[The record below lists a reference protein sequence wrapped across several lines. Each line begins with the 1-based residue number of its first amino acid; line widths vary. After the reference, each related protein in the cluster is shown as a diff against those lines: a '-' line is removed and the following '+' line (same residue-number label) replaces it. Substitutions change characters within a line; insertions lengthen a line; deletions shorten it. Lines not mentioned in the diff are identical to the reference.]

1 MKIYLT
7 LQVRFTKSTEDRVE
21 VAEPHFHG
29 RCHIVLHKTDIDQAL
44 RDSIMKI
51 VNSFVEYQREGSNW
65 AVDKII
71 ETSIHVVNYNPLKG
85 SSYIPLPAKLANKKA
100 VINIQNTDQKCF
112 MWSVLASLYPSRKNP
127 QRVNHYVQ
135 YVDQLDFTSIT
146 FPVRICDVPKF
157 EKRNCI
163 SINVFGY
170 EKGGI
175 YPLHLTKERGV
186 RHVDLLLIQ
195 RGEGQHYCCIRN
207 FNRLMGDQNEDNNQY
222 FYCHYCLHGFT
233 KRCLLEKH
241 VSYCQLHGAQ
251 RTEMP
256 SDDDKWLSY
265 TDVSKQLKVPFV
277 VYADFESILE
287 RQYGC
292 QPDPK
297 KSSTTKIA
305 RHVPSGFTYKVVGI
319 TPETTENHVTYR
331 GPDVM
336 DVFIDHMVKLED
348 RIIEKLRN
356 PKDMILSD
364 EDCKQF
370 RTATHCCI
378 CKGELQEGET
388 VVRDHCHVTGKFRGA
403 AHGPCNLN
411 LKQRER
417 IPVFFHNL
425 KGYDAHHIMSVI
437 GKEKRKKINCIPQN
451 HEKYISFS
459 LGKLDFVDTFQ
470 FLSTSV
476 DKLSANLARDGLHK
490 FPNLQSY
497 VSRLPPQQAFYN
509 DLNGKHLSD
518 EDYLHA
524 EWVWDIFKLRNLGE
538 YHDLYME
545 TDVHLLA
552 DVFENFRSLCL
563 DMYGLDAAH
572 FYTAP
577 GLAWQAALKMT
588 GVQLEL
594 LTDPDMHLFVEKGLR
609 GGIAMISNRYATAN
623 NPYLQDYDPQLPTNY
638 LMYLDANNLYG
649 WAMCQS
655 LPTHDFE
662 WLNPEE
668 VETLNASSISV
679 DGDTGYIFEVDL
691 KYPVSLHDGHSD
703 YPLAP
708 ESFKIEPEM
717 LSTYQQ

>member
-1 MKIYLT
+1 
-7 LQVRFTKSTEDRVE
+7 
-21 VAEPHFHG
+21 
-29 RCHIVLHKTDIDQAL
+29 
-44 RDSIMKI
+44 
-51 VNSFVEYQREGSNW
+51 
-65 AVDKII
+65 
-71 ETSIHVVNYNPLKG
+71 
-85 SSYIPLPAKLANKKA
+85 
-100 VINIQNTDQKCF
+100 
-112 MWSVLASLYPSRKNP
+112 
-127 QRVNHYVQ
+127 
-135 YVDQLDFTSIT
+135 
-146 FPVRICDVPKF
+146 
-157 EKRNCI
+157 
-163 SINVFGY
+163 
-170 EKGGI
+170 
-175 YPLHLTKERGV
+175 
-186 RHVDLLLIQ
+186 
-195 RGEGQHYCCIRN
+195 
-207 FNRLMGDQNEDNNQY
+207 
-222 FYCHYCLHGFT
+222 
-233 KRCLLEKH
+233 
-241 VSYCQLHGAQ
+241 
-251 RTEMP
+251 
-256 SDDDKWLSY
+256 
-265 TDVSKQLKVPFV
+265 
-277 VYADFESILE
+277 
-287 RQYGC
+287 
-292 QPDPK
+292 
-297 KSSTTKIA
+297 
-305 RHVPSGFTYKVVGI
+305 
-319 TPETTENHVTYR
+319 
-331 GPDVM
+331 M

-378 CKGELQEGET
+378 CKGELQEDET

-459 LGKLDFVDTFQ
+459 LGKLDLVDTLQ
-470 FLSTSV
+470 FLSASL

-490 FPNLQSY
+490 FHHLQSY
-497 VSRLPPQQAFYN
+497 VSRVHPGNQRMKLQLLSRKGVYPYRYVNSFKKFLKTQLPPQRAFYN

-563 DMYGLDAAH
+563 DMYGLNAAH

-649 WAMCQS
+649 WAMCHS

-717 LSTYQQ
+717 LSTYQRELLSRLDMKAGSTTKLVPNLFDKEKYVVHYRNLQLYLSLGMELTKIHRVLSFKQRPWLKTYIDFNTEMRKMAKNDFEKDFFKLMNNSVFGKNHVKFA